1 MAHLSVSEAVV
12 STVVT
17 PVLSSVVATEVILV
31 HYEVF
36 LIVLLTIFS
45 EVLQSVL
52 IFFYYMTMAHL
63 AERVIVVILAV
74 SSKVATGLVLVECQV
89 LQVIL

>member
-1 MAHLSVSEAVV
+1 MMAHLSVSEAVV

-31 HYEVF
+31 YYEVF
-36 LIVLLTIFS
+36 LIVLLTIFP

-52 IFFYYMTMAHL
+52 IFLMTMAHL
-63 AERVIVVILAV
+63 AERVIVVILGV